1 MEVVPDHSEPY
12 FLQAYLLMRQQNYDK
27 ADEVM
32 QRCMA
37 FLTENSP
44 AYKDASIINAMLE
57 SQLSR

>member
-1 MEVVPDHSEPY
+1 
-12 FLQAYLLMRQQNYDK
+12 MRQQNYDK

-37 FLTENSP
+37 FLTEDSP